1 MAATMKVIESG
12 VSILFITQSI
22 GPVALQ
28 LLTTYGVLVF
38 QVNEVKYDKIGLRNI
53 IRSNNTQ

>member
-38 QVNEVKYDKIGLRNI
+38 QVNEVKYR
-53 IRSNNTQ
+53 